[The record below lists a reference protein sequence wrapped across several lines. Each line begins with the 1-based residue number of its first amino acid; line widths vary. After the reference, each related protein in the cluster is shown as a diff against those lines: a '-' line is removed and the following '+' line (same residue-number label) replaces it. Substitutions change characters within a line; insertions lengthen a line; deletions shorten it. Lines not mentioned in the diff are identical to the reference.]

1 MNNDLSILKLNQIE
15 NQKRKLKM
23 KNDFKMQ
30 IENENQN

>member
-30 IENENQN
+30 IENEN